1 VVNLCGII
9 GYIGS
14 QNASEI
20 LVKGLKHLE
29 YRGYDSVGV
38 ATAAEEGI
46 DLRKD
51 KGMIGRVAEEL
62 SFASMNGHLGIGHTR
77 WATHGAPCRENAHPH
92 FDCHKKVVLV
102 HNGVLENYQ
111 QLKEELAAKGHKFSS
126 ETDSE
131 VIAHLMEE
139 QLKTDKPFYAFVKS
153 LRKLEGSYALA
164 VLFADDRE
172 HLYLARNGSPLI
184 IGVGKG
190 EMFCA
195 SDIPAML
202 NYTKTF
208 VPLEDGDVATISK
221 NGYKV
226 SDIEGG
232 PVERKSITVDWNME
246 MAEKGGYP
254 HFMLK
259 EINDQRHFINET
271 LATDVAGA
279 RKMIDEHD
287 RIHIIACGTSY
298 HAGMLLSYLL
308 MRKGKEARA
317 FIASDYSFIAN
328 PDEKTLVIAITQSG
342 ETADVMQAVKFA
354 KERKAKTA
362 GITNVV
368 GSSITRMADAIVYLN
383 AGPEIG
389 VAATKTFTAQLAVAY
404 LLVYDKEKLEPVRSI
419 IAAMLEKEKGIKE
432 IAARLK
438 GAHDVFFI
446 GRGLSVPIAYEGS
459 LKFKE
464 ISYIHSEAYPGG
476 ELKHGTLSLIEQGIP
491 LIAVAPDDET
501 APKLLGNIKETKAR
515 GAMVVSL
522 TDNREIRRESDFVI
536 ELPKMDKDLYP
547 FAEIVPLQ
555 LLAYHV
561 SVLRGNDP
569 DKPRNLAKS
578 VTVE

>member
-1 VVNLCGII
+1 MCGII

-14 QNASEI
+14 QKASEI

-38 ATAAEEGI
+38 AVAGEEGI
-46 DLRKD
+46 ELKKD
-51 KGMIGRVAEEL
+51 RGMIAEVATGL
-62 SFASMNGHLGIGHTR
+62 GFTSMAGNIGIGHTR

-92 FDCHKKVVLV
+92 FDCNKKVVLV
-102 HNGVLENYQ
+102 HNGVIENYQ
-111 QLKEELAAKGHKFSS
+111 GLKEELASKGHRFISD
-126 ETDSE
+126 TDSE
-131 VIAHLMEE
+131 IAAHLMEE
-139 QLKTDKPFYAFVKS
+139 QLKTDKPFYAFIKS
-153 LRKLEGSYALA
+153 LKRLKGSYALA
-164 VLFADDRE
+164 VMFADDRE
-172 HLYLARNGSPLI
+172 HLYIARKGSPLI
-184 IGVGKG
+184 IGIGKG

-202 NYTKTF
+202 NYTKMF
-208 VPLEDGDVATISK
+208 VPLEDGDVATLAKS
-221 NGYKV
+221 GYKI
-226 SDIEGG
+226 SDIEGR
-232 PVERKSITVDWNME
+232 PVERKSITVDWDME

-271 LATDVAGA
+271 LATDVTAAKELIGKYN
-279 RKMIDEHD
+279 RID
-287 RIHIIACGTSY
+287 IIACGTSY
-298 HAGMLLSYLL
+298 HAGLLLSYLL
-308 MRKGKEARA
+308 MRKGKNARA
-317 FIASDYSFIAN
+317 FIASDYQFIAN
-328 PDEKTLVIAITQSG
+328 PDEDTLAVTITQSG
-342 ETADVMQAVKFA
+342 ETADVLQAVKFA
-354 KERKAKTA
+354 KGRKAKIV

-368 GSSITRMADAIVYLN
+368 GSSITRMSDAVVYLN
-383 AGPEIG
+383 VGPEIG
-389 VAATKTFTAQLAVAY
+389 VAATKTFTAQMLVSY
-404 LLVYDKEKLEPVRSI
+404 LLIYPREKLEGVQGI
-419 IAAMLEKEKGIKE
+419 IAGMIEKENEIKE
-432 IAARLK
+432 IASRLRDSR
-438 GAHDVFFI
+438 DVFFI

-476 ELKHGTLSLIEQGIP
+476 ELKHGTLSLIEGGVP
-491 LIAVAPDDET
+491 LIAIAPDDET

-515 GAMVVSL
+515 GATVISI
-522 TDNREIRRESDFVI
+522 TNNPEIIRESDYVI
-536 ELPKMDKDLYP
+536 ELPKTDSDLYP

>member
-1 VVNLCGII
+1 MVDLCGII

-29 YRGYDSVGV
+29 YRGYDSVGM

-46 DLRKD
+46 ELRKD
-51 KGMIGRVAEEL
+51 KGMIGEVAEQL
-62 SFASMNGHLGIGHTR
+62 DFASMNGHLGIGHTR

-92 FDCHKKVVLV
+92 FDCNKKVVLV

-111 QLKEELAAKGHKFSS
+111 ELREELAAKGHKFSS

-139 QLKTDKPFYAFVKS
+139 QLKTDKPFYAFLKSVKR
-153 LRKLEGSYALA
+153 LKGSYALA
-164 VLFADDRE
+164 VLFADERE
-172 HLYLARNGSPLI
+172 HVYLAKNGSPLI

-208 VPLEDGDVATISK
+208 VPLEDGDVATLTK

-226 SDIEGG
+226 SDGEGN

-271 LATDVAGA
+271 LATDVSAAG
-279 RKMIDEHD
+279 KLIDECG

-308 MRKGKEARA
+308 MRQGKEARA
-317 FIASDYSFIAN
+317 FIASDYQFIAK

-342 ETADVMQAVKFA
+342 ETADVLQAVKFA
-354 KERKAKTA
+354 KQRKTKII

-368 GSSITRMADAIVYLN
+368 GSSITRTADAVVYLN

-389 VAATKTFTAQLAVAY
+389 VAATKTFMAQLAVAY
-404 LLVYDKEKLEPVRSI
+404 LLVYGKEKLEPVRSI
-419 IAAMLEKEKGIKE
+419 IAAMLDRENEVKGI
-432 IAARLK
+432 ATRLRD
-438 GAHDVFFI
+438 AHDVFFI

-476 ELKHGTLSLIEQGIP
+476 ELKHGTLSLIEEGIP

-501 APKLLGNIKETKAR
+501 APKLLGNIKETKAT
-515 GAMVVSL
+515 GATVISL
-522 TDNREIRRESDFVI
+522 TDNSEIKKESDYVI
-536 ELPKMDKDLYP
+536 GLPKIDKDLYP

-561 SVLRGNDP
+561 SVLRGNNP
-569 DKPRNLAKS
+569 DRPRNLAKS